1 MEGLALLTS
10 SAALQLRL
18 PRMTTI
24 SQLTNLRAGAPPA
37 QATRRDWLQ
46 EARSENIK
54 SSHQFLAR
62 FHRLRWIHPAEHLF
76 PTLTIHCCEF
86 AHELVARFPFCV
98 FARANAEREQ
108 RGHDPNRDVC
118 RGDEKHKQRKSRL
131 GNPNEIVFVFGTSS
145 SKST

>member
-1 MEGLALLTS
+1 MKIHPTTSAVMLSEAKDLGFDFTGTGYLEMQGLASLTS

-18 PRMTTI
+18 LRMTTI
-24 SQLTNLRAGAPPA
+24 SQVNKLCRAGAPPA
-37 QATRRDWLQ
+37 RQPDAVGLQ

-98 FARANAEREQ
+98 FARANADR
-108 RGHDPNRDVC
+108 
-118 RGDEKHKQRKSRL
+118 
-131 GNPNEIVFVFGTSS
+131 
-145 SKST
+145 